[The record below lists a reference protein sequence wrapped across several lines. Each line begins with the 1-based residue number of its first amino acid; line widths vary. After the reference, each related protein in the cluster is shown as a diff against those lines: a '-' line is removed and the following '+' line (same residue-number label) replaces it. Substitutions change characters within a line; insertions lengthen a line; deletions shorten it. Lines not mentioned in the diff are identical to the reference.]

1 MNDKE
6 LVETGEQV
14 VRKRGRPKGSGGNVR
29 EDHLVQTEPG
39 DNTRFLEI
47 ALRVSSLPEIDIEN
61 EQEVAQR
68 IDEYF
73 RICGEYDHKP
83 SVEGMALALNVDRR
97 RLWEI
102 REGHKGKNPAVSDT
116 IKKAMKLLQLYL
128 ADCMQNGKIN
138 PVSGI
143 FLLKNNFAY
152 QDKQEVVVTPN
163 QPLGDEADTK
173 QLTDRYKDTI
183 TME

>member
-14 VRKRGRPKGSGGNVR
+14 VRSRGRPKGSGGNVR
-29 EDHLVQTEPG
+29 EDRLIITEPG
-39 DNTRFLEI
+39 DNAKYLEI
-47 ALRVSSLPEIDIEN
+47 GLRISSLPDIDIEN
-61 EQEVAQR
+61 EKQVAQR

-73 RICGEYDHKP
+73 RICAEYDHKP
-83 SVEGMALALNVDRR
+83 SVKGMALALNVDRR

-102 REGHKGKNPAVSDT
+102 REGHKGKNPAVADT
-116 IKKAMKLLQLYL
+116 IKKAMKLLQMYL
-128 ADCMQNGKIN
+128 SDCMQNGKIN

-163 QPLGDEADTK
+163 NPLGDETDAK
-173 QLTDRYKDTI
+173 KLTDKYTDTVTI
-183 TME
+183 